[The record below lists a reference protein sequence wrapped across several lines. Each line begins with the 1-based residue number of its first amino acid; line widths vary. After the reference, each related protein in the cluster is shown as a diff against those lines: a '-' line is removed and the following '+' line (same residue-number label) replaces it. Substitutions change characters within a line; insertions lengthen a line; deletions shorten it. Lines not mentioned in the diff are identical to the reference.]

1 MSGTTSCEP
10 VTSRVCD
17 RMKSQVSKEL
27 VSGMGEGSELEKL
40 LKEGSNI
47 KTDQCNAR
55 FNK

>member
-27 VSGMGEGSELEKL
+27 VSGMGEGSKL
-40 LKEGSNI
+40 ILKEGSNI
-47 KTDQCNAR
+47 ETDQCNAR